1 MFILNDRTQN
11 PFFKTNVVTAF
22 YVFMTGLLNASAQ
35 DRRDAAE
42 RQKNLSVMLLEITR
56 DERDCKRLMWSN
68 KLQQSRAALQT
79 ENFRKEAA
87 QAERDEARLKRD
99 LAQKNLDLAP

>member
-1 MFILNDRTQN
+1 
-11 PFFKTNVVTAF
+11 V
-22 YVFMTGLLNASAQ
+22 TGLLNASAQ
-35 DRRDAAE
+35 ERRDAAE
-42 RQKNLSVMLLEITR
+42 RQKNLSIMLLEITR

-79 ENFRKEAA
+79 ENFRKETA

-99 LAQKNLDLAP
+99 LAQKNLDSSP